1 MSLFNIAIIGG
12 MATGK
17 STISKLLE
25 DKYRYKAFHFAKEL
39 KDLANGYLREKY
51 NRGIDKK
58 NDRELLQNIGTL
70 YKTPYHLR
78 SQEQHEL
85 YDNIA
90 STLIGKEFNMRASKL
105 YNKLKYNS
113 KNINLFWV
121 ELLFQNK
128 EFMQYL
134 KKGKVVIDDMRF
146 PYEAN
151 AFEKIVNSIDKKT
164 NRVQILPKIIE
175 LSCSFEKRVER
186 LQLRDGSFN
195 PNWLLHESEN
205 SFKQINIPLN
215 NFFINEEDHDPQRIV
230 QTIMGE
236 SYKNIKSNYKRSLY
250 KDFIYDLLQYEYI
263 NRPNYNYK
271 HLERLNKELKEILNK
286 YN

>member
-17 STISKLLE
+17 SSVAKLLE
-25 DKYRYKAFHFAKEL
+25 DKYRYKTFHFAKEL
-39 KDLANGYLREKY
+39 KDLASGYLREKY
-51 NRGIDKK
+51 GRGIDKK
-58 NDRELLQNIGTL
+58 NDRQLLQNIGTL
-70 YKTPYHLR
+70 YKIPYDHR
-78 SQEQHEL
+78 TQEQHEL
-85 YDNIA
+85 HDSIA
-90 STLIGKEFNMRASKL
+90 STLTGKEFNLKANKL
-105 YNKLKYNS
+105 YHRLKYDS

-146 PYEAN
+146 PYEAT
-151 AFEKIVNSIDKKT
+151 AFEKLVNSIDKKT
-164 NRVQILPKIIE
+164 NKVQIIPKIIE

-186 LQLRDGSFN
+186 LQSRDGSFN

-205 SFKQINIPLN
+205 SFKQINVPLN

-230 QTIMGE
+230 QIIMGE

-250 KDFIYDLLQYEYI
+250 KSFIFNLLQYEYT
-263 NRPNYNYK
+263 NRPNCDYE
-271 HLERLNKELKEILNK
+271 HLEKLNKELKEVLNK
-286 YN
+286 YH